1 MGALPETPVLF
12 STSAPPSWAPAR
24 WVPTGKLLPQV
35 LGGPLAA
42 SGQDREGLW
51 GLWWVWEAGWERIL
65 LAQKS

>member
-35 LGGPLAA
+35 QGGVPWLL
-42 SGQDREGLW
+42 QDRTEKGSGGSGGSGGL
-51 GLWWVWEAGWERIL
+51 AGSRF
-65 LAQKS
+65 S